1 MPNTAPPQNAAAAFA
16 AGFLSVFLFIIV
28 GLYFYFSLCLFLIAK
43 KLNVPAAWTA
53 WVPILQ
59 IWAFFG
65 SAGKSL
71 LWFLLFFIPL
81 VNAIVGVYLWM
92 CITENLGRNKMLG
105 LLMLIPVANLV
116 FVGVLAFS
124 QNEETPAVAPA
135 M

>member
-1 MPNTAPPQNAAAAFA
+1 MSIFM
-16 AGFLSVFLFIIV
+16 FVLV
-28 GLYFYFSLCLFLIAK
+28 GLYLYFSLCLYLIAK

-53 WVPILQ
+53 WIPILQ
-59 IWAFFG
+59 VWAFFG

-105 LLMLIPVANLV
+105 LLMLIPFVNLI
-116 FVGVLAFS
+116 FLGVLAFS
-124 QNEETPAVAPA
+124 GQEGQEAPNPAPA
-135 M
+135 S